1 MEIFVRKNGQG
12 TGPYSLAQLRAALAS
27 QEITL
32 DDQAWHRGL
41 SGWQP
46 LKTVLE
52 AAEPRAKSLAV
63 SAPPQPKAGPWEV
76 LCPQC
81 VVVIATPSTL
91 PCPNCGGRFALE
103 GGFATCLKCVRCSHR
118 VASVRCGD
126 CGSVAS
132 GEYIRKTFTAARTLG
147 NAADEASA
155 AVCPACGCAHTNKL
169 RDTGCASTFW
179 FLVSIPFL
187 LIPYFIYAA
196 AARYRLP
203 NTKCLGCGHTWNA
216 KVNRG

>member
-1 MEIFVRKNGQG
+1 MPAVR
-12 TGPYSLAQLRAALAS
+12 S
-27 QEITL
+27 
-32 DDQAWHRGL
+32 
-41 SGWQP
+41 
-46 LKTVLE
+46 
-52 AAEPRAKSLAV
+52 
-63 SAPPQPKAGPWEV
+63 
-76 LCPQC
+76 
-81 VVVIATPSTL
+81 
-91 PCPNCGGRFALE
+91 
-103 GGFATCLKCVRCSHR
+103 SHR
-118 VASVRCGD
+118 DTQHAPLPELRRAVCVGRRLCHLSEVRALLPPRCQ
-126 CGSVAS
+126 CALRRLRFGSVAS